1 MLSAFLFSLAAA
13 VSPPGPQAHAALTN
27 TGEVLLLPRHQVQ
40 PFTAWVFSRSA
51 KPCAEIEA
59 NILDLPTW
67 PKQFENVK
75 STKVVK
81 TVGDTLHYEM
91 ELTVAFSPT
100 IYGNITRL
108 GPGKVRFGDV
118 ATKAYSVFTLSP
130 AADGSCLLSY
140 EIVEEKGKNSNWV
153 GILKSLE
160 ASSGDAGNFA
170 AAVSSSRGF
179 ARPEKAPRVRVD
191 VEKARESLAGQG
203 TLVEIDRKATYP
215 TYTFRHRVKLEFKD
229 VAWAVRHK
237 KAYAEKTTVVKSSED
252 KGTTAAYTIGGFG
265 GRVSFTTTVSEKTE
279 TDGSLII
286 DERVSGGDL
295 KAGAGGWRWKLVPV
309 AGGVDV
315 ELAFNA
321 DIIAGST
328 VMRTMAA
335 TDPIARESFM
345 LYVGLAF
352 MSDLIGGQTLP
363 VPAAQ

>member
-1 MLSAFLFSLAAA
+1 MLSLAAA
-13 VSPPGPQAHAALTN
+13 VSPPGPQAHAALTD

-40 PFTAWVFSRSA
+40 PFKAWVFSRSS
-51 KPCAEIEA
+51 KPCAEIET
-59 NILDLPTW
+59 NILDLPNW

-75 STKVVK
+75 STKVTK
-81 TVGDTLHYEM
+81 TEGATQHYEM

-100 IYGNITRL
+100 IVGNITRL
-108 GPGKVRFGDV
+108 GPGQVRFNDSV
-118 ATKAYSVFTLSP
+118 TKAYSVYHLSP
-130 AADGSCLLSY
+130 AADGSCLIRY

-170 AAVSSSRGF
+170 AAVSSCRGF
-179 ARPEKAPRVRVD
+179 ARPEKAPRVSVD
-191 VEKARESLAGQG
+191 VEASRSSLAAQG
-203 TLVEIDRKATYP
+203 TLIEIDRKAAYP
-215 TYTFRHRVKLEFKD
+215 TYTFRHRVKLDFKD
-229 VAWAVRHK
+229 VSWSVRHK
-237 KAYAEKTTVVKSSED
+237 KAYSEKTTVVKSSED
-252 KGTTAAYTIGGFG
+252 KGKTAAYTIGGFG
-265 GRVSFTTTVSEKTE
+265 GRVSFTTTVDEKTE
-279 TDGSLII
+279 ADGTIII

-309 AGGVDV
+309 EGGVDV

-321 DIIAGST
+321 DIVAGST

-352 MSDLIGGQTLP
+352 MSDIIGGQTLP
-363 VPAAQ
+363 LP